1 MFAHLKMTFA
11 CTRMMTNDV
20 GPSLCVCVCV
30 CCSARAASVVMTAA
44 EGYYVQ
50 VAQRMQ
56 GLY

>member
-20 GPSLCVCVCV
+20 GPSLCVCVC
-30 CCSARAASVVMTAA
+30 CSARPASVVMTAA

>member
-1 MFAHLKMTFA
+1 MI
-11 CTRMMTNDV
+11 TNNV
-20 GPSLCVCVCV
+20 GKVCV
-30 CCSARAASVVMTAA
+30 ARLVLLASVMMMAA